1 MDISKRDRIILERI
15 LENLMAI
22 ADERQ
27 ELSVNR
33 SSDLS
38 RIKNWQRM
46 GFTQAVINISELH
59 ARLDDRLMEITEI
72 NRLILKKVRDTAAHN
87 YGALLSKEFRNKPL
101 MLQRNIQLL

>member
-27 ELSVNR
+27 ELRVKR

-38 RIKNWQRM
+38 RIK
-46 GFTQAVINISELH
+46 T
-59 ARLDDRLMEITEI
+59 AR
-72 NRLILKKVRDTAAHN
+72 NGSSAIL
-87 YGALLSKEFRNKPL
+87 
-101 MLQRNIQLL
+101 